1 MKANKLN
8 SKYTPEEQA
17 DSFVFRAK
25 LTPAQSKEAADQ
37 LRLARKKI
45 QEQRT
50 EGQVLYARVKQL
62 QFQMEDYAK
71 SEKYSKELSFAYFL
85 RKYIKLRYNIQKNFA
100 RDIKVPETELSS
112 ILNNGRPPG
121 KKMIVR
127 LELHSNKAIPAVS
140 WYRLWE
146 KEKEYELK
154 TDEKIREEEDKNV
167 NNRLVF
173 DF

>member
-1 MKANKLN
+1 MKTDKLN

-17 DSFVFRAK
+17 DSFVFRTK
-25 LTPAQSKEAADQ
+25 LTPKQVQDAADQ
-37 LRLARKKI
+37 LNLARKKI
-45 QEQRT
+45 KEQRT
-50 EGQVLYARVKQL
+50 DSQTLYARVKQL

-71 SEKYSKELSFAYFL
+71 SEKYKEELSFAYFL
-85 RKYIKLRYNIQKNFA
+85 RKYIRLRYKVQKNFA
-100 RDIKVPETELSS
+100 EDIKIAPTELSS

-127 LELHSNKAIPAVS
+127 LELHSSSVISAVS

-154 TDEKIREEEDKNV
+154 TDKKIRMQEEKYV
-167 NNRLVF
+167 HNRMVF